1 MRRCLTLLML
11 HPILVLRLSLRSL
24 NAVRMRLLL
33 LSLFLFAGC
42 ATASAGRQSARIDDT
57 PRTEAEQQ
65 EQSRADL
72 ATLLARAKAMPA
84 DRQGAPA
91 PEPVAQEPA
100 PAPAPMAVDPF
111 DDLLPAGHIAAE
123 VLARFIAAGPQHLL
137 RSLETEPARQGGRL
151 VGFRIVALAPEAA
164 FLRRAQ
170 LLPGDIITS
179 VNGSTLLTPDEFMKV
194 WSGLPSTAAI
204 ELSLLRGTETI
215 SRRWTIDAAA
225 VPTNP

>member
-1 MRRCLTLLML
+1 MRRCLTLLVL
-11 HPILVLRLSLRSL
+11 HPILGLRLSLRSL
-24 NAVRMRLLL
+24 NAVRMHLLL
-33 LSLFLFAGC
+33 LSLLLTAGC

-84 DRQGAPA
+84 ERQGAPA
-91 PEPVAQEPA
+91 PEPVAQE

>member
-1 MRRCLTLLML
+1 MRRCLTLLVL
-11 HPILVLRLSLRSL
+11 HPILGLRLSLRSL
-24 NAVRMRLLL
+24 NAVRMHLLL
-33 LSLFLFAGC
+33 LSLLLTAGC

-84 DRQGAPA
+84 ERQGAPA
-91 PEPVAQEPA
+91 PEPVAQE

-225 VPTNP
+225 VPTSP